1 MGYAAQTKGEQDG
14 RKLEGKITEREM
26 ERSGKKRQNRRRDGK
41 FMRDTEAETESEG
54 QSDGHLKRQ
63 RQTEN

>member
-26 ERSGKKRQNRRRDGK
+26 ERREEKT
-41 FMRDTEAETESEG
+41 TEEEM
-54 QSDGHLKRQ
+54 
-63 RQTEN
+63 ENS

>member
-1 MGYAAQTKGEQDG
+1 MPLKQKENKTAENWKE
-14 RKLEGKITEREM
+14 KLLKEKWRG
-26 ERSGKKRQNRRRDGK
+26 GKKRQNRRRDGK

>member
-26 ERSGKKRQNRRRDGK
+26 ERREEKTKQKKRWK
-41 FMRDTEAETESEG
+41 IHET
-54 QSDGHLKRQ
+54 QKQRQ
-63 RQTEN
+63 RVRDSQIDT